1 MILHSNLELSKY
13 QILTECLAEGN
24 SDCTWAT
31 VHRSTNILNY
41 DKHCA
46 ATDDTNIFRRK
57 SMWMSIILK
66 LLKSK
71 VIWLQSIC
79 VSSYCTVSINRI
91 FNTGE
96 DTLHADGGSRKKKLQ
111 VLSELEQDYLLLM
124 VF

>member
-1 MILHSNLELSKY
+1 
-13 QILTECLAEGN
+13 
-24 SDCTWAT
+24 
-31 VHRSTNILNY
+31 
-41 DKHCA
+41 
-46 ATDDTNIFRRK
+46 
-57 SMWMSIILK
+57 MWMSIILK